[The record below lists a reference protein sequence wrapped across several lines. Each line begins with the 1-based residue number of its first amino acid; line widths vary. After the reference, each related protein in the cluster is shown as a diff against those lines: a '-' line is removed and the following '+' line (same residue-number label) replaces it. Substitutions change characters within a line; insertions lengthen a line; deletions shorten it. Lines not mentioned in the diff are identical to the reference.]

1 MTNSKTHQIAEK
13 FIQLLPLVFNKFNKP
28 GSKNSLKN
36 KQAELTHLQSHILEE
51 LFQTPEGI
59 SLTELAQNISI
70 SKQQMTPL
78 IMKLEEKEYVS
89 KIQDANDKRSV
100 KIVLTEKGKKV
111 VSKRWED
118 FYHIFI
124 ERLGQLDEE
133 DLLDLDYSMHK
144 IIRILGKIE

>member
-1 MTNSKTHQIAEK
+1 MNSNPNQIAEK

-36 KQAELTHLQSHILEE
+36 KQSELTHLQNHLLEE
-51 LFQTPEGI
+51 LFQSAEGI

-78 IMKLEEKEYVS
+78 IMKLEEKDYVS
-89 KIQDANDKRSV
+89 KIQDLNDKRSV
-100 KIVLTEKGKKV
+100 IILLTEKGKKAV
-111 VSKRWED
+111 TKRWED
-118 FYHIFI
+118 FYLIFC
-124 ERLGQLDEE
+124 ERIRQLDEE

-144 IIRILGKIE
+144 IIRILGKLE

>member
-36 KQAELTHLQSHILEE
+36 KQSELTHLQSHILEE
-51 LFQTPEGI
+51 LFQTPDGI

-124 ERLGQLDEE
+124 ERVGQLDEE

>member
-1 MTNSKTHQIAEK
+1 MNSNPHQIAEK
-13 FIQLLPLVFNKFNKP
+13 FIQLLPLVFTKFNKP
-28 GSKNSLKN
+28 GLKKSLKN
-36 KQAELTHLQSHILEE
+36 KQTELTHLQSHILEE
-51 LFQTPEGI
+51 LFQTSEGI

-100 KIVLTEKGKKV
+100 KIILTEKGKKV

-124 ERLGQLDEE
+124 ERVGQLDEE
-133 DLLDLDYSMHK
+133 DLLDLDYSIYK
-144 IIRILGKIE
+144 IIRILGKLE